1 MTKQR
6 MRRPAPRAY
15 RESTTPAL
23 LETHV
28 LRRAAVRP
36 DRAGLAARADLVRAV
51 PAADACPGRG
61 AARDDPAARH
71 GLTEIHLGDLRR
83 RGIGRRALA
92 GRAAVHPRLHG
103 RRAARAPHL
112 RRQHLRG
119 RLAADPRVP
128 GCGDPQLPRPARRPA
143 ARRDRAVP
151 RRPGEL
157 RPAGAADRPGAGRAR
172 ALRGAPDP
180 GRARVRS
187 RSRRARR
194 STSRSRRIRTGIPAR
209 PIGIRTSRRC
219 WRSRPPVRRWR
230 SRSCSSTPTITSRS
244 SNVRAGPAS
253 RSRSCPASCRSRRPP
268 ACAACWS

>member
-51 PAADACPGRG
+51 PAADACPGGG
-61 AARDDPAARH
+61 AARHDPAARH

-83 RGIGRRALA
+83 GGIGRRALA

-128 GCGDPQLPRPARRPA
+128 GCGDPQLPRSARRPA

-157 RPAGAADRPGAGRAR
+157 GPAGAADRPGAGRAR

-180 GRARVRS
+180 GRAWCGPGHAAQEGQHRGRGLS
-187 RSRRARR
+187 ERA
-194 STSRSRRIRTGIPAR
+194 SPLDPSAT
-209 PIGIRTSRRC
+209 RTSRRC